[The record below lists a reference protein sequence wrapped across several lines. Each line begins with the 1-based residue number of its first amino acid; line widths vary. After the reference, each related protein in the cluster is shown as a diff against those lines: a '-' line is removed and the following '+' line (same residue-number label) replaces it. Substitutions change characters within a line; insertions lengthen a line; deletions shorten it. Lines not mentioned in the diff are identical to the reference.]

1 MKTTLVAL
9 TLCSFAVVAVSGCNK
24 PEAAAPVPA
33 PAPTASQ
40 DASTS
45 GQILRPSGGMGAGA
59 GTGAAASGLLQPE
72 TATTAKLQSVR
83 ATNVVFIC
91 TVIPTGCSWFVA

>member
-24 PEAAAPVPA
+24 PEAAVPA
-33 PAPTASQ
+33 PAPASTASQ

-45 GQILRPSGGMGAGA
+45 GQILRPSGGMGAGGGSA
-59 GTGAAASGLLQPE
+59 PGGGLPASM
-72 TATTAKLQSVR
+72 TAPPPNAPPSVQQQMQKMNGGFGNR
-83 ATNVVFIC
+83 
-91 TVIPTGCSWFVA
+91 

>member
-24 PEAAAPVPA
+24 PEAAAPAPA
-33 PAPTASQ
+33 PAATASQ

-45 GQILRPSGGMGAGA
+45 GQILRPSGGMGAGGGSAPGGGLPA
-59 GTGAAASGLLQPE
+59 GM
-72 TATTAKLQSVR
+72 TAPPPNAPPSVQQQMQKMNGGFGSR
-83 ATNVVFIC
+83 
-91 TVIPTGCSWFVA
+91 

>member
-1 MKTTLVAL
+1 VQMKTTLVAL

-45 GQILRPSGGMGAGA
+45 GQILRPSGGMGAG
-59 GTGAAASGLLQPE
+59 GGSASGGGLPASM
-72 TATTAKLQSVR
+72 TAPPPNAPPSVQQQMQKMNGGFGNR
-83 ATNVVFIC
+83 
-91 TVIPTGCSWFVA
+91 

>member
-9 TLCSFAVVAVSGCNK
+9 TLCGSALVAVSGCNK
-24 PEAAAPVPA
+24 PETPAPAPA

-45 GQILRPSGGMGAGA
+45 GQILRPSGGMGAGGGSAPGGGLPA
-59 GTGAAASGLLQPE
+59 GM
-72 TATTAKLQSVR
+72 TAPPPNAPPSVQQQMQKMNGGFGSR
-83 ATNVVFIC
+83 
-91 TVIPTGCSWFVA
+91 

>member
-24 PEAAAPVPA
+24 PEAAAPAPA

-45 GQILRPSGGMGAGA
+45 GQILRPSGGMGAG
-59 GTGAAASGLLQPE
+59 GGSASGGGLPAGM
-72 TATTAKLQSVR
+72 TAPPPNAPSSVQQQMQR
-83 ATNVVFIC
+83 MNGGF
-91 TVIPTGCSWFVA
+91 GSR